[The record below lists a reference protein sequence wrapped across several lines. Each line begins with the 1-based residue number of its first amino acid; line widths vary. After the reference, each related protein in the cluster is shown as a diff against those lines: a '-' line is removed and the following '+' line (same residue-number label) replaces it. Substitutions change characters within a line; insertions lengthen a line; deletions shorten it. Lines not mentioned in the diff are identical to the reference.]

1 MNYFGYARK
10 GYSRETIDS
19 QINSLMDYGLKID
32 EIYKERRSSLDG
44 DRPVL
49 SECINS
55 LNTND
60 YLVVTSLNQIAK
72 SINHLVQIKNA
83 LEERN
88 ASLIVLKQGL
98 NTTFKNLDFYS
109 VVTLFSEFEMDLR
122 LERQLIGIK
131 KAKDNGV
138 KFGRKPIDTKI
149 AKYVKKLFNEGLSVG
164 QISLKLAIGKSTVS
178 RLLK

>member
-1 MNYFGYARK
+1 MEDTCKLELFLIFL
-10 GYSRETIDS
+10 T
-19 QINSLMDYGLKID
+19 
-32 EIYKERRSSLDG
+32 ERF
-44 DRPVL
+44 L
-49 SECINS
+49 SK
-55 LNTND
+55 NTND

-88 ASLIVLKQGL
+88 ASLIVLKHGL

-122 LERQLIGIK
+122 LERQLMGIK

-138 KFGRKPIDTKI
+138 KFGRKPIDNKI
-149 AKYVKKLFNEGLSVG
+149 TKYVKKLFNEGLSVG
-164 QISLKLAIGKSTVS
+164 QISLKLAIGKSTVY

>member
-44 DRPVL
+44 ERPVL

-109 VVTLFSEFEMDLR
+109 IVTLFSEFEMDLR

-138 KFGRKPIDTKI
+138 KFGRKPIDNKI

-164 QISLKLAIGKSTVS
+164 QISLKLAIGKSTVY

>member
-44 DRPVL
+44 ERPVL

-149 AKYVKKLFNEGLSVG
+149 AIYVRKLFNEGLSVG
-164 QISLKLAIGKSTVS
+164 QISLKLAIGKSTVY